1 MAPTGLGPNRAQTS
15 PHQPQRHGCMIQAS
29 AGCPVS
35 GPGSL
40 RGRGPPGAAGQAWS
54 LALPCPDTEGVLGG
68 TGPLAL
74 CPGALVCQGSV
85 PRSF

>member
-1 MAPTGLGPNRAQTS
+1 
-15 PHQPQRHGCMIQAS
+15 MIQAS

-40 RGRGPPGAAGQAWS
+40 PGEGPAGAAGQAWS
-54 LALPCPDTEGVLGG
+54 LALPRPDTEGVLGG

-74 CPGALVCQGSV
+74 FPGALVCQGSV
-85 PRSF
+85 PHSF